1 MPITK
6 ERPASTKQAAA
17 RSFATLL
24 VHAEPELS
32 ASNRVE
38 AAAHLAREGDALLI
52 GVGAEALDAAFAM
65 DPFGGTVLT
74 EWLTAAQHQIDQNLM
89 TAEAAFR
96 RDAAGVRVEWR
107 SMATFPDRAL
117 VDTSRAADLIVMSP
131 VREETSPYRGASPA
145 EVVMRS
151 GRPVLIVPTDARRLR
166 ARQVVVAWK
175 DTREARRAIADAMPF
190 LIAADEVIVAA
201 VSHEA
206 DVEARAFQAED
217 VAGMLRR
224 QGATVRT
231 EVVTAPDEGVVSE
244 LERIADVNEADLI
257 VMGAYGHN
265 RLTEWVFGGV
275 TQTLLRHPRRFVLA
289 SH

>member
-1 MPITK
+1 MPLTQDR
-6 ERPASTKQAAA
+6 RPRTAKAAA

-38 AAAHLAREGDALLI
+38 AAAHLAREGEALLI
-52 GVGAEALDAAFAM
+52 GVGAEALDAAFSM

-74 EWLTAAQHQIDQNLM
+74 EWLTAAQQQIDRNLIA
-89 TAEAAFR
+89 AEQAFR

-107 SMATFPDRAL
+107 STPTFPDRAL
-117 VDTSRAADLIVMSP
+117 VETARAADLIVMSP

-145 EVVMRS
+145 EVVMKS
-151 GRPVLIVPTDARRLR
+151 GRPVLIVPADARRLH

-201 VSHEA
+201 VSHEDNVDA
-206 DVEARAFQAED
+206 CAFQAED

-224 QGATVRT
+224 QGATART
-231 EVVTAPDEGVVSE
+231 EVVTAPDEGVAAE
-244 LERIADVNEADLI
+244 LERIADANEADLI

-275 TQTLLRHPRRFVLA
+275 TQTLVRHPRRFVLT